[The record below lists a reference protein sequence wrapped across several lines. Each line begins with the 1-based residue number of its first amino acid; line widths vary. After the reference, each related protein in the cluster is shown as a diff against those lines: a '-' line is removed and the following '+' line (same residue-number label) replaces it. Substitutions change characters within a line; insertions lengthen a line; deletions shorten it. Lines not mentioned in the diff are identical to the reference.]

1 MVVPSGVG
9 TGVENTLS
17 IMSDIVRKR
26 MHSHIICV
34 IKIFLSF
41 FKLESE
47 LEYHVIHLPPPPF
60 HR

>member
-34 IKIFLSF
+34 TKIF
-41 FKLESE
+41 
-47 LEYHVIHLPPPPF
+47 
-60 HR
+60 